1 MKRISQNEKVLSWLK
16 VYGELTTIQAVEE
29 LHILSLPRRIK
40 DLRQAGHDIQ
50 MNYRTSLNG
59 MRYGVYTL
67 AD

>member
-59 MRYGVYTL
+59 KMV
-67 AD
+67 